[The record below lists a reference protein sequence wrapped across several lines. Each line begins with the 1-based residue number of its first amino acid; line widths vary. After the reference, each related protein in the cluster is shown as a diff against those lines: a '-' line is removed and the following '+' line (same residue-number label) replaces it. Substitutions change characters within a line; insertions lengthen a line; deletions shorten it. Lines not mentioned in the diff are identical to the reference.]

1 MIFRVFKVFSQDNLI
16 PTLQS
21 VSAMVHGSV
30 SSSVHKS
37 GVFAAGD
44 QESIL

>member
-1 MIFRVFKVFSQDNLI
+1 
-16 PTLQS
+16 

-44 QESIL
+44 QESILWNSLLAENFLGKFLS